1 MSGSSITRRTTAANA
16 YVNGVEYNQ
25 YQVRKQQEVKN
36 LEKQLEERYKKLTET
51 QEAAKKE
58 GMGAAVYEP

>member
-1 MSGSSITRRTTAANA
+1 
-16 YVNGVEYNQ
+16 
-25 YQVRKQQEVKN
+25 VRKQQEVKN
-36 LEKQLEERYKKLTET
+36 LEHQLEERNKKLAET